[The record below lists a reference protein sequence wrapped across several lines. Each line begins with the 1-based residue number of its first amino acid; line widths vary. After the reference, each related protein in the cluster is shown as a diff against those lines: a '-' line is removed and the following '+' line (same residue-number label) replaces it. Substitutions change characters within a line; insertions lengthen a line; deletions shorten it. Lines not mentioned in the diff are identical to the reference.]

1 MAVLNYAKYLA
12 VTDGTM
18 EADEM
23 IFIQIL
29 LSAKSSEKKEDFLE
43 KLSTIGLDVKSNR
56 YIAKYL

>member
-1 MAVLNYAKYLA
+1 M
-12 VTDGTM
+12 TDGTM